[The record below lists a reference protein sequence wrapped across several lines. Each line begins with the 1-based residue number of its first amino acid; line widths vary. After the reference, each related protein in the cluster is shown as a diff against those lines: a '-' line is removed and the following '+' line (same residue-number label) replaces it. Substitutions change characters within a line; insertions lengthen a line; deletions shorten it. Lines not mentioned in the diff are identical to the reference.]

1 MRTVAWR
8 IGAIGTRMANI
19 DITRRHQLGSERARA
34 IVEQIVEELSQRF
47 PLHGAWE
54 GDRFLIRRG
63 GVDGEIAVGENE
75 VRVRARLGLM
85 YGMLKGTIEDEI
97 RHQLDRHFA

>member
-1 MRTVAWR
+1 MAHSGDRH
-8 IGAIGTRMANI
+8 RMANI

-34 IVEQIVEELSQRF
+34 IVQEIVEKLSQRF
-47 PLHGAWE
+47 SLHGTWQ

-63 GVDGEIAVGENE
+63 GVDGEIAVSEDD

-97 RHQLDRHFA
+97 RRQLDRHFG